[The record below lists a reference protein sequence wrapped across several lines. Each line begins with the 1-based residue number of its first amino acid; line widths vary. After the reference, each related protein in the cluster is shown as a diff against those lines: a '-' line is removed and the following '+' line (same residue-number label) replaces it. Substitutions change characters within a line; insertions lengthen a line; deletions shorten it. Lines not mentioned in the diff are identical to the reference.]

1 MENGTFHTSVRS
13 VLDMDEIIEKIPL
26 PNQVPPPPDLTKLPP
41 EALRSSAVE
50 TLLGQNADLMA
61 RLGVALRKN
70 GILDTKINEL
80 EKENLHIRHR
90 YDAVKDTVLVI
101 QEKERMLTE
110 RNSQLSVESGDMRV
124 RLEKLERG
132 YTDSYLY
139 AQSLEQQLRRFRNYR
154 ARVQGIIKN
163 LKSRSRRL
171 FDLIQPGTE
180 TNNVSK
186 ALEMAANELSTIRSE
201 NTEAQRQL
209 VHRYETDLRDLQK
222 YHENEVRAG
231 IGAELAQTK
240 SDLEIARRRAAD
252 RDLLFDAKIRIEN
265 QLIFEERQ
273 SQLYREE
280 TQKELQSLKE
290 ENVDLRGQLKTRL
303 IEMERL
309 EREIKIAQESITSL
323 QTHQNDQ
330 SDQVE
335 SLQLLWKE
343 KQAEVERLEEK
354 NRSLQKLNQQLSV
367 NLNMQRKEILD
378 LKTEAEKD
386 RYASSEKIRALETQI
401 KRELA

>member
-110 RNSQLSVESGDMRV
+110 RNTQLSVESDKMRV

-132 YTDSYLY
+132 YTDTYLH

-154 ARVQGIIKN
+154 ARVQNILKN

-171 FDLIQPGTE
+171 FDLIQPG
-180 TNNVSK
+180 SQSSSAAK
-186 ALEMAANELSTIRSE
+186 ALELATAELNTIRSE

-209 VHRYETDLRDLQK
+209 VQRYETDLRDLQK
-222 YHENEVRAG
+222 YHENEIRTG
-231 IGAELAQTK
+231 IGAELSQAN

-252 RDLLFDAKIRIEN
+252 RDILFEAKIRIEN

-290 ENVDLRGQLKTRL
+290 ENVDLRSQLKTRL

-309 EREIKIAQESITSL
+309 ERELKIAQESITSL
-323 QTHQNDQ
+323 QAHQNDQ
-330 SDQVE
+330 IDQVE

-367 NLNMQRKEILD
+367 NLNVQRKEILD
-378 LKTEAEKD
+378 LKTEIEKE
-386 RYASSEKIRALETQI
+386 RYSSNEKIHALEVQI
-401 KRELA
+401 NK

>member
-1 MENGTFHTSVRS
+1 MENGIFHTSVRS
-13 VLDMDEIIEKIPL
+13 VLDMDEIIEKVPL
-26 PNQVPPPPDLTKLPP
+26 PNQVPPPPDLSKLPP

-90 YDAVKDTVLVI
+90 FDAVKDTVLVI

-110 RNSQLSVESGDMRV
+110 RNAQLSSESDKMRV

-132 YTDSYLY
+132 YTDTYLH

-154 ARVQGIIKN
+154 ARVQGILKN
-163 LKSRSRRL
+163 LKSRSKRL
-171 FDLIQPGTE
+171 FDLIQPGNKSTH
-180 TNNVSK
+180 VAR
-186 ALEMAANELSTIRSE
+186 ALELATQELNTIRSE
-201 NTEAQRQL
+201 NTEAQHQL
-209 VHRYETDLRDLQK
+209 VNRYETELRDLQK
-222 YHENEVRAG
+222 RHETEIRVG

-290 ENVDLRGQLKTRL
+290 ENLDLRNQLKTRL
-303 IEMERL
+303 IEIERL
-309 EREIKIAQESITSL
+309 EREVKTAQESITSL

-343 KQAEVERLEEK
+343 KQSEVERLEEK
-354 NRSLQKLNQQLSV
+354 NRNLQKLNQQLSV
-367 NLNMQRKEILD
+367 NLNVQRKEIVD
-378 LKTEAEKD
+378 LKMELEKE
-386 RYASSEKIRALETQI
+386 RYALGEKINALETQLKI
-401 KRELA
+401 